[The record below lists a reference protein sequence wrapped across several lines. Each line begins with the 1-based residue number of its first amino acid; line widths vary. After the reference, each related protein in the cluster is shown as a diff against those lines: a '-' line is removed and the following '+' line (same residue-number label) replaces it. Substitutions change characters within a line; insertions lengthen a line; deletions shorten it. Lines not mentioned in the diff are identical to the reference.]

1 VFVGAGLQ
9 TGPTSER
16 ISMAVS
22 KSSWLVALGGVACG
36 IAGLVVALGAQD
48 SGPKPQCT
56 NCPGT
61 YLSEGEIKEYVA
73 KAMKERL
80 VDQQIRDVEIGKAH
94 VGVGVVYRGKL
105 DKPAPNSV
113 AEHDQVSEVYHIID
127 GSATLVLGA
136 DIADRQRRPS
146 TLRTVREFNGPGN
159 NGSDIR
165 NGVAYN
171 IKAGDVLVIPAGTGH
186 WFTRI
191 DDHIDYLMVRID
203 PDKVTPLKNEAQSK
217 EWLSKPAPRDQ

>member
-1 VFVGAGLQ
+1 MRKLLIAIAGVAVGAG
-9 TGPTSER
+9 
-16 ISMAVS
+16 IV
-22 KSSWLVALGGVACG
+22 LVAQST
-36 IAGLVVALGAQD
+36 INPTD
-48 SGPKPQCT
+48 PQPTC
-56 NCPGT
+56 NMCPG
-61 YLSEGEIKEYVA
+61 YYIPASELQAYTQ
-73 KAMKERL
+73 KAIVENL
-80 VDQQIRDVEIGKAH
+80 TDQQVRDVEIGKAH
-94 VGVGVVYRGKL
+94 IGIGMVHRGKL

-113 AEHDQVSEVYHIID
+113 AEHDQVSEVYHIVD

-136 DIADRQRRPS
+136 DITDRQRRPT

-186 WFTRI
+186 WFTKI

>member
-1 VFVGAGLQ
+1 MRKLLIAIAGVAVGAGIL
-9 TGPTSER
+9 
-16 ISMAVS
+16 
-22 KSSWLVALGGVACG
+22 LVAQST
-36 IAGLVVALGAQD
+36 INPTD
-48 SGPKPQCT
+48 PQPTC
-56 NCPGT
+56 NMCPG
-61 YLSEGEIKEYVA
+61 YYIPASELQAYTQ
-73 KAMKERL
+73 KAIVENL
-80 VDQQIRDVEIGKAH
+80 TDQQVRDVEIGKAH
-94 VGVGVVYRGKL
+94 IGIGMVHRGKL